1 MAYWTFSDVFEEQ
14 GVARSSFYGG
24 FGVIAPNNI
33 PKASLNAL
41 AILHKL
47 GERRIAV
54 DSDSVLA
61 TKLSDGSL
69 AIAEWNYA
77 PPGGGGPTY
86 TPQSTVSSAPRTFVL
101 QLDHF
106 TAAHTA
112 TLYRVDST
120 HGNSLALFD
129 QMGRPESLSAEQVA
143 RLQKAGSMAPA
154 ERVSIRDGRI
164 TTTVPPYGLVV
175 LMIRHE

>member
-1 MAYWTFSDVFEEQ
+1 
-14 GVARSSFYGG
+14 
-24 FGVIAPNNI
+24 VIAPNNI

-54 DSDSVLA
+54 DSDFAIA
-61 TKLSDGSL
+61 TKLPDGSL

-77 PPGGGGPTY
+77 PPGGNGPTY
-86 TPQSTVSSAPRTFVL
+86 TSQTTPGEPRTFVVE
-101 QLDHF
+101 LDHF

-129 QMGRPESLSAEQVA
+129 QMGRPENLSGEQIA
-143 RLQKAGSMAPA
+143 RLQKAGAMPRA
-154 ERVSIRDGRI
+154 EPVSIQDGRI
-164 TTTVPPYGLVV
+164 TTTVQPYGLVV
-175 LMIRHE
+175 LLIKHR